1 MEVSSLNEWE
11 DMSIDMVHWNVLSK
25 QLEDLTYLQRLIRYK
40 PSKLKLIKRRN
51 LDYFNEETSEELEF
65 TLTSIL
71 QKGRG
76 NNN

>member
-40 PSKLKLIKRRN
+40 PSKLKLIQRRS
-51 LDYFNEETSEELEF
+51 LVYFNEETSEELEF

>member
-40 PSKLKLIKRRN
+40 PSKLKLIQRRN